1 MFLLFLFMVTI
12 VISNLLIAMT
22 VSKTEELF
30 KRAGVIRLKKTVVQV
45 MAIEGTLTHTQKLL
59 SIFPDSIGRA
69 LLEMTQ
75 LFTYLGHLNEPG
87 K

>member
-1 MFLLFLFMVTI
+1 
-12 VISNLLIAMT
+12 
-22 VSKTEELF
+22 
-30 KRAGVIRLKKTVVQV
+30 

-75 LFTYLGHLNEPG
+75 LFTSLGHLNEPG
-87 K
+87 SKYRNFLVQDSVRKVA